1 MKKKLLIILLAF
13 HFASFWSVSR
23 LYAKDLTLSVI
34 DISTDSAA
42 IYAVYWPKN
51 SGVVRLERA
60 GLNQSNWQILVETDS
75 NFYIDKTAKK
85 GELYSY
91 KLQIDGGELIAA
103 SNIETS
109 GKPIISDIRIDSG
122 TSNKEGVS
130 AVVNFN
136 TDKLAQAQI
145 FYGESLDYQNNTEL
159 SGYLNQSHTILLEKL
174 KPGIVY
180 HIKLRVVDK
189 NGQNPTESPD
199 QTFTAP
205 MPPTDQTILEII
217 IQALSRAFSNFEKWF
232 SS

>member
-1 MKKKLLIILLAF
+1 MKKNTLIILFAF
-13 HFASFWSVSR
+13 MFATLWSISQVC
-23 LYAKDLTLSVI
+23 AKELVLSVI
-34 DISTDSAA
+34 DISTDDSA

-51 SGVVRLERA
+51 SGLVKLERA
-60 GLNQSNWQILVETDS
+60 GLNQSNWETLVETDL

-122 TSNKEGVS
+122 ASNKEGASV
-130 AVVNFN
+130 VVNFK
-136 TDKLAQAQI
+136 TDKLAQGQV
-145 FYGESLDYQNNTEL
+145 FYGESLGYQNNTEL

-174 KPGIVY
+174 TPGMVY
-180 HIKLRVVDK
+180 HIKLMAVDK
-189 NGQNPTESPD
+189 NGQNTTESPD

-205 MPPTDQTILEII
+205 MPPVDQTILEII

-232 SS
+232 NS